1 MPKSKPLHNSNKR
14 SHQPATIREIEQL
27 LTEQTSVVLEAVDK
41 RLSAQDRRMD
51 ERFAAHEVRILGAVD
66 KRLEKLETRFM
77 QKLNDLTTTLDKFLK
92 RVTDVE
98 QEFTFMK
105 EDLKRVKAVIRDKLG
120 VSLD

>member
-1 MPKSKPLHNSNKR
+1 
-14 SHQPATIREIEQL
+14 
-27 LTEQTSVVLEAVDK
+27 
-41 RLSAQDRRMD
+41 
-51 ERFAAHEVRILGAVD
+51 
-66 KRLEKLETRFM
+66 M